1 MPPLFT
7 YVKVVSWK
15 SIQEMKRRKIAC
27 HWNYSFFFLYRYLDQ
42 SPGYQ
47 GYLKVDF
54 RRWNSITYFFPGYT
68 YYPVPG
74 VASATCL
81 NFGISS
87 RWNEIRVKRWSKIET
102 IKNYPFFSL
111 FFLPDDISGNFIER
125 IRKAF

>member
-1 MPPLFT
+1 MPRLFT

-15 SIQEMKRRKIAC
+15 SRNEKKENRAIEIIL
-27 HWNYSFFFLYRYLDQ
+27 FFFLYRYLDQ